1 MLPPE
6 KLQILSQGRGPG
18 RNDRRTMEGGSRQI
32 KSCGREAS
40 TFVPGQPWTDAED
53 EVTALQSSFKLSKH
67 FPNKS
72 LLPTKGGTEM
82 WIQRAKAN
90 KRNKQKTWR
99 RLGGNVP
106 SLGTVIKKTFSF
118 SPLCFRY
125 VFYISPSVFKV
136 PHMRDN
142 ITIGKLLE
150 IVWLIVSTQ

>member
-6 KLQILSQGRGPG
+6 KLRILSQGRGPG
-18 RNDRRTMEGGSRQI
+18 REDRRTMEGGSREI
-32 KSCGREAS
+32 KTCGQEAS

-72 LLPTKGGTEM
+72 LLPTKVATEM

-90 KRNKQKTWR
+90 KQNKQKKWR
-99 RLGGNVP
+99 RLRGNVP
-106 SLGTVIKKTFSF
+106 NLGTVIKETFSF
-118 SPLCFRY
+118 SALGFGN
-125 VFYISPSVFKV
+125 VFCISPSVFKV

-150 IVWLIVSTQ
+150 IVWLIASTQ